1 MQEMKR
7 TKIVATWGPSCAV
20 PGMAEKLIAGGVN
33 LFRLNFSHGN
43 HGEKLIALEAIRK
56 ASAACKTPVGVIADL
71 QGPKIR
77 TGKMLNGSM
86 LLIDGSEVE
95 IAVSETQ
102 TDPGIIPT
110 VYERLVDDVQPGSRI
125 LLDDGHMELQVIAAT
140 ANKVRCLVVK
150 GGSLKDNKGINLPQ
164 VNVSAPSL
172 TEKDLEDLR
181 FCAGIDIDWVALS
194 FVRVPSD
201 IMNIK
206 VELSRLN
213 CDVPVI
219 AKLEKPEAVDNL
231 DGIIAVA
238 DALMVARGD
247 LGVEMEP
254 EQLPLIQKR
263 MIAACNRAGK
273 PVITATQMLE
283 SMTDNSR
290 PTRAEASDVANAIL
304 DGTDAVMLSG
314 ETAVGNYPLETVTTM
329 TKIALTVEQSTLRN
343 SHHLCPEGGEIDIA
357 IARAASE
364 ASESFNARVIVTLT
378 ASGHMA
384 ALMAGCRPTAPI
396 VAITPDEGVRRRLAL
411 HWGITSMA
419 MSMKS
424 NTDDVVAEA
433 GRLLLAHG
441 FSYGDMVVMTMGAPI
456 AARSTTNQIRI
467 FKLGESP
474 SEPLP

>member
-43 HGEKLIALEAIRK
+43 HEEKRIALDAIRK
-56 ASAACKTPVGVIADL
+56 ASAACNIPVGVIADL

-86 LLIDGSEVE
+86 PLIDGSEVG
-95 IAVSETQ
+95 IAVGEIQ
-102 TDPGIIPT
+102 TDPLVIPT
-110 VYERLVDDVQPGSRI
+110 VYERLVDDVRPGSRI
-125 LLDDGHMELQVIAAT
+125 LLDDGHMELRVIDAT
-140 ANKVRCLVVK
+140 AGKVRCLVVK
-150 GGSLKDNKGINLPQ
+150 GGNLKDNKGINLPQ

-172 TEKDLEDLR
+172 TDKDLEDLR

-194 FVRVPSD
+194 FVRTPSD
-201 IMNIK
+201 IMSIK
-206 VELSRLN
+206 VELARLN
-213 CDVPVI
+213 CELPVI
-219 AKLEKPEAVDNL
+219 AKIEKPEAVDNL
-231 DGIIAVA
+231 EGIIAVT

-263 MIAACNRAGK
+263 MITACNRAGK

-283 SMTDNSR
+283 SMTDNNR
-290 PTRAEASDVANAIL
+290 PTRAEASDVANAII

-314 ETAVGNYPLETVTTM
+314 ETAVGSYPLETVTTM
-329 TKIALTVEQSTLRN
+329 AKIALTIEQSTLQN
-343 SHHLCPEGGEIDIA
+343 SHHLTPEGSEIDIA

-384 ALMAGCRPTAPI
+384 ALMARCRPTVPI
-396 VAITPDEGVRRRLAL
+396 IAITPDERVRRRLAL
-411 HWGITSMA
+411 HWGISSLM
-419 MSMKS
+419 MPMIN
-424 NTDDVVAEA
+424 NTDEVVAEA
-433 GRLLLAHG
+433 GRLLIANG
-441 FSYGDMVVMTMGAPI
+441 FSPGDMVVMTMGAPI

-467 FKLGESP
+467 FKLGECI
-474 SEPLP
+474 SEPLT